1 MSILAS
7 LAYAINPLYIYI
19 TVRGNSEGIIM
30 AFLFAFL
37 YYFFSDQVHGFMSA
51 FERRDRGYAE
61 RQPNQLRKYVSYAI
75 FGLALHFRLSLI
87 FIVPLLVMYEYY
99 SVK

>member
-19 TVRGNSEGIIM
+19 TVRGNCEGIIM

-37 YYFFSDQVHGFMSA
+37 YYYFGNQANGFMSA

-61 RQPNQLRKYVSYAI
+61 RQPEVIKKYLSYVI

-87 FIVPLLVMYEYY
+87 TIVPLLIMY
-99 SVK
+99 